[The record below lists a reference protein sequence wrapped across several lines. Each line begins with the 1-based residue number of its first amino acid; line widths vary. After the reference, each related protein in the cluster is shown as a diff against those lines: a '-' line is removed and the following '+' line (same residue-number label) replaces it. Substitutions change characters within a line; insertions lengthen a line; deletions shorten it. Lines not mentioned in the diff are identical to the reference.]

1 VTGKFYITLG
11 TGKMYGITA
20 VADGYVHY
28 SDNYTVP
35 DTISYRELIHDLPLD
50 PLPNFVTNGN
60 PNANPKPPDNGNP
73 NTNGIQPVGNPQNG
87 GAIELHNIFFD
98 FNKSILRPESRTELR
113 YLIDLLK
120 QHPAARI
127 EIDGHTDSVGTPTYN
142 LHLSQDRA
150 NAVRA
155 YLIQNG
161 IAAKRLVAKGF
172 GATQPI
178 ASNATEEGRQANRR
192 TEFRFLK

>member
-1 VTGKFYITLG
+1 LG
-11 TGKMYGITA
+11 
-20 VADGYVHY
+20 
-28 SDNYTVP
+28 
-35 DTISYRELIHDLPLD
+35 
-50 PLPNFVTNGN
+50 
-60 PNANPKPPDNGNP
+60 
-73 NTNGIQPVGNPQNG
+73 
-87 GAIELHNIFFD
+87 
-98 FNKSILRPESRTELR
+98 

-120 QHPAARI
+120 QHTTARI
-127 EIDGHTDSVGTPTYN
+127 EIDGHTDSVGTPAYN
-142 LHLSQDRA
+142 QHLSQDRA

-161 IAAKRLVAKGF
+161 IVAKRLVAKGF